1 MEGSHK
7 MHAKIRFMNIEID
20 NLSMGEAV
28 DAIDALIE
36 RNSPSF
42 VVTPNADHLVL
53 LEKNVE
59 LQQAYAHADLCLADG
74 MPVIWAA
81 KLYRTPIKE
90 KVSGADL
97 FPQLCEKAAQK
108 KYKMFFL
115 GAKDGV
121 AEIAAQ
127 KLRSQY
133 PDLQIVGTYA
143 PPMHF
148 EEDSEEMQK
157 VTRMILDAKPH
168 ILVVALGCPKQEILM
183 DKYRDVF
190 RVPVSIG
197 VGGTLNF
204 VAGTVKRAPKWM
216 SNHGLEWLY
225 RMRQEPRRL
234 FKRYVLRDWHF
245 FRLFLKYLHVRKD

>member
-97 FPQLCEKAAQK
+97 FPQLCARAAQK

-245 FRLFLKYLHVRKD
+245 FRLFLKYLHARKD

>member
-1 MEGSHK
+1 MDGSHK
-7 MHAKIRFMNIEID
+7 VQAKIRFMNIEID

-53 LEKNVE
+53 LEKNEE

-97 FPQLCEKAAQK
+97 FPLLCERAAQK

-115 GAKDGV
+115 GAKNGV

-127 KLRSQY
+127 KLQSRY

-148 EEDSEEMQK
+148 EKDPEEMQK
-157 VTRMILDAKPH
+157 VTQMIRDAEPH

-245 FRLFLKYLHVRKD
+245 FRLFVKYLHLRKD

>member
-97 FPQLCEKAAQK
+97 FPQLCERAAQK